1 MMPLQI
7 KTTQKALSA
16 YLISCSGRLDTE
28 TAPLLEKEV
37 RQILQK
43 APQVLA
49 LDMEHVNYMSSAGIR
64 VLLIAHKGMK
74 ELGGKVAL
82 LKLQPQIKKVL
93 EIINALPGQKIFRDM
108 NELDSY
114 LDTMQKKVLEEG

>member
-1 MMPLQI
+1 MSLRI

-49 LDMEHVNYMSSAGIR
+49 LDMEHVDYMSSAGVR

-93 EIINALPGQKIFRDM
+93 EIINALPGQRIFRDM
-108 NELDSY
+108 NELDAY